1 LQVLDEVFSGERL
14 TTVVLDALPS
24 EKYSVKKAPRFHSAK
39 LTTWTAQIYTENSIG
54 SVTVCCVISNIQFAN
69 EAVLISAFAT
79 GQEM

>member
-1 LQVLDEVFSGERL
+1 MLDEVFSGERL

-24 EKYSVKKAPRFHSAK
+24 EKYSIVKKAPRFHFVK
-39 LTTWTAQIYTENSIG
+39 LTTWAAQIYPENSIG
-54 SVTVCCVISNIQFAN
+54 SFTVCCVISNIQFAN